1 MRRLTPSGGVWD
13 LACPWAS
20 HRIGEDEVVGPEEYN
35 QSVDTDMLVKT
46 QSELAKRIP
55 GLMDARFSGGWSGIF
70 TITPDWHP
78 VLSSI
83 EGIEGLYV
91 AVGFSGHGFKLSPMI
106 GQVMSEIILGQESEI
121 VDVSSLGENRFKEGQ
136 LMQSRYDM
144 QVLA

>member
-1 MRRLTPSGGVWD
+1 M
-13 LACPWAS
+13 
-20 HRIGEDEVVGPEEYN
+20 
-35 QSVDTDMLVKT
+35 KT
-46 QSELAKRIP
+46 QSDIAKRIP
-55 GLMDARFSGGWSGIF
+55 GLMDARFSGGWSGLF

-83 EGIEGLYV
+83 AGIEGLYV